1 MSLCEEVHMAECNV
15 AKSCSTEDVVIK
27 RKSKRKNSSNVEK
40 IESKPQDKKEQ

>member
-1 MSLCEEVHMAECNV
+1 MSSFCMAHVN
-15 AKSCSTEDVVIK
+15 SIPGLVIK